1 MTCEE
6 YVLAELGKKDEQVRR
21 LKEVIEVY
29 HQMMKDVNRVLK
41 ILERRFILH
50 KLEGGK
56 GVITMGYIFE
66 DYDPDEFNLLKEIFH
81 LGKEKESGEQSETC
95 EPAESQAA
103 D

>member
-21 LKEVIEVY
+21 LKELIKVY
-29 HQMMKDVNRVLK
+29 HKMMKDVNQVLE
-41 ILERRFILH
+41 ILERRFNLH
-50 KLEGGK
+50 KQADGN

-66 DYDPDEFNLLKEIFH
+66 DLDADEFNLMKDVFH

>member
-21 LKEVIEVY
+21 LKAVCEDYQQV
-29 HQMMKDVNRVLK
+29 MKDVNRVLE
-41 ILERRFILH
+41 ILERRFNLH
-50 KLEGGK
+50 QQAGGSGK

-66 DYDPDEFNLLKEIFH
+66 DLDADEFNLMKEIFH

-95 EPAESQAA
+95 EPAES
-103 D
+103 

>member
-21 LKEVIEVY
+21 LKALIEDYQQV
-29 HQMMKDVNRVLK
+29 MKDVNRVLE
-41 ILERRFILH
+41 ILERRFNLH
-50 KLEGGK
+50 KQADGK

-66 DYDPDEFNLLKEIFH
+66 DLDPDEFNLMKEIFH

-95 EPAESQAA
+95 EPAES
-103 D
+103 

>member
-21 LKEVIEVY
+21 QKALIEDYQQV
-29 HQMMKDVNRVLK
+29 MKDVNRVLE
-41 ILERRFILH
+41 ILERRFNLH
-50 KLEGGK
+50 KQADGK

-66 DYDPDEFNLLKEIFH
+66 DLDADEFNLMKEIFH

-95 EPAESQAA
+95 EPAES
-103 D
+103 